1 MKTNKKSWLFAMAAG
16 LASAACLT
24 ATPTTEATL
33 INGLV
38 EYWEMDGNF
47 NANVTPAHAGTLSTT
62 GTGSGTFAAGKFG
75 QAIDLENSTNNQAF
89 ITIGGNENDFD
100 FAGGSMSA
108 SAWYSTES
116 LYVNFQALM
125 GKGENASWRIAR
137 NSGSGTQ
144 FKLSVSGAI
153 GDGELDQ
160 QNGTFQH
167 VVAIYDGAN
176 GTKLFIN
183 SVLVGSTATSYVLPN
198 IANAMQ
204 IGGNPQ
210 ASGRGWDGMIDDVG
224 IWNRALTT
232 QEIASIYNGGRGAT
246 IRSLV
251 APPVPEPATASL
263 ALLGLAGLM
272 ARRRRMA

>member
-1 MKTNKKSWLFAMAAG
+1 MSAKKTLCTMSATLLLAMAAP
-16 LASAACLT
+16 ASHAA
-24 ATPTTEATL
+24 L
-33 INGLV
+33 IDGLV

-47 NANVTPAHAGTLSTT
+47 SANIVAAHAGTLTT
-62 GTGSGTFAAGKFG
+62 NGAGSGTFAAGKFG
-75 QAIDLENSTNNQAF
+75 QAIDLENSTGNQAF
-89 ITIGGNENDFD
+89 VVIGGNENDFD

-108 SAWYSTES
+108 SAWYTTES

-137 NSGSGTQ
+137 NSGSGTS

-160 QNGTFQH
+160 QNGSFHH

-176 GTKLFIN
+176 GTKLFVDG
-183 SVLVGSTATSYVLPN
+183 VLVGSTAAAYVLPN
-198 IANAMQ
+198 IGNAMQ

-210 ASGRGWDGMIDDVG
+210 AAGRGWDGMIDDVA

-232 QEIASIYNGGRGAT
+232 QEIESIFNRGQGAS
-246 IRSLV
+246 IRSLI
-251 APPVPEPATASL
+251 APAVPEPATASM
-263 ALLGLAGLM
+263 ALVALGGLM
-272 ARRRRMA
+272 LRRRSTR